1 MTTMQPWEK
10 ASDWSR
16 THFSLARLTYFL
28 LISTIMWLKNCGKP
42 CNLVCFFCQ
51 CTLEGTCGV
60 LRSISIISLS
70 FFPILSLSFIRFQD
84 KTFKSQYWEAKPL
97 LNFFPWP
104 IELPHSGDYDAV
116 SDLMHNW
123 VAQRPDFK
131 SAVRV
136 VKMVRNTQC
145 YQYLCVSFSGW
156 ELLLDLKTKTSTP
169 VDQEGVLRRCIDKFC
184 GKYT

>member
-104 IELPHSGDYDAV
+104 IFQKLKLSNCQMSRNRIATLWWLWRGVRSDAQL
-116 SDLMHNW
+116 SCTETRF
-123 VAQRPDFK
+123 QK
-131 SAVRV
+131 
-136 VKMVRNTQC
+136 C
-145 YQYLCVSFSGW
+145 C
-156 ELLLDLKTKTSTP
+156 
-169 VDQEGVLRRCIDKFC
+169 
-184 GKYT
+184 